1 MCLSLYVK
9 TYPSSE
15 VSRCRGFTCRIR
27 IEDVEGRLRNILLPL
42 YALEGSVFRKVFDT
56 VPIYNNCP
64 PAGVDLESW
73 REQFDTSSRSGKLEE
88 IADHL
93 TSSAL
98 PNSII
103 VDCTAS
109 EAPAALYEW
118 WMRQGIHVVT
128 PNKKLGAGPLQRYH
142 TVRNLARRAYTHWFY
157 EVCTTTRLRIACLMS
172 SSCHSATQLTFL
184 WSMDMCCLRR
194 PLGLGCLS

>member
-1 MCLSLYVK
+1 MRTVHVCPTKPALHPGKVSICAFLSCKPHRTAELVRMHVFTSDRYHLKLAPRPTLLFVD
-9 TYPSSE
+9 PH
-15 VSRCRGFTCRIR
+15 RCTSAWLC
-27 IEDVEGRLRNILLPL
+27 
-42 YALEGSVFRKVFDT
+42 T
-56 VPIYNNCP
+56 
-64 PAGVDLESW
+64 GVDLEHW
-73 REQFDTSSRSGKLEE
+73 RDDFKRNAKEGRLEE

-118 WMRQGIHVVT
+118 WMRQGIHIVT

-142 TVRNLARRAYTHWFY
+142 TVRNLTRSSYTHWFY
-157 EVCTTTRLRIACLMS
+157 EVRHLPAGCAHIKP
-172 SSCHSATQLTFL
+172 SAA
-184 WSMDMCCLRR
+184 
-194 PLGLGCLS
+194 